1 MNQESNN
8 IQNDNQEQNA
18 SFLVNDNSE
27 VLSTNTGDIFNTNS
41 EVISTPKPVAERPEN
56 IGIVSYNEP
65 DKKEDNVPI
74 KNDKLKEVEINYT
87 PPSKGKIF
95 LLVVFFILLIGFVI
109 FLPDISKMIEERK
122 RGDIEYEEVIIRTG
136 TLKCSMKTNTTNL
149 DKTYDLAFQF
159 TDSKLDSAH
168 FSIFTK
174 GDVSL
179 DEEALN
185 ELNNKC
191 KKLEEASKSLAGVT
205 IRCTYTPGK
214 FLEEQILSYST
225 IDTEKLDDAF
235 LEAGESN
242 PNYEYQQDIG
252 IIERNLL
259 ASGYECER
267 ES

>member
-18 SFLVNDNSE
+18 SFLENDNSE

-122 RGDIEYEEVIIRTG
+122 CEYIIRMILSILFIPVLILVHLYVII
-136 TLKCSMKTNTTNL
+136 KFDI
-149 DKTYDLAFQF
+149 DKKKELVFD
-159 TDSKLDSAH
+159 DSE
-168 FSIFTK
+168 IN
-174 GDVSL
+174 
-179 DEEALN
+179 EEKILM
-185 ELNNKC
+185 
-191 KKLEEASKSLAGVT
+191 EE
-205 IRCTYTPGK
+205 
-214 FLEEQILSYST
+214 
-225 IDTEKLDDAF
+225 
-235 LEAGESN
+235 
-242 PNYEYQQDIG
+242 
-252 IIERNLL
+252 
-259 ASGYECER
+259 ER
-267 ES
+267 ERKWKEEWWHKHYILRFLYNLPPRDIMTNR